1 MGNNIRSSSRPK
13 ALAPSIP
20 MPPLADAM
28 DAVHLSVDRFC
39 LLAGVEAL
47 AEMME
52 EDATT
57 VCGARHRRHG
67 DRRGYRW
74 GRTHSEIGY
83 HGGKVKV
90 ARPRVRDRAG
100 KEVSLES
107 WQALRDGNLLLE
119 WALNLMVLNVS
130 TRKYHRAVRLP
141 EGDLAKARGDGTSKS
156 AVSRRFVALSRKKM
170 KAWLASD
177 LSELDLLVIQIDG
190 LHVGDHV
197 LMAAIGVDG
206 NGDKHV
212 LAVVEGA
219 PTENTVVVQA
229 LIDNLL
235 ARGLDPTLPRLFI
248 VDGAKA
254 LSKAIRNTFGVAAAI
269 QRCQVHKGRN
279 IIERLPLHL
288 HASVKKALRQAW
300 DQDDA
305 DKAERLLRN
314 LARRLEH
321 EEPGVSGSI
330 LEGLEEILTVIRLG
344 LPHELRRSLA
354 CTNIVENALGTVRQ
368 VTRNVK
374 RWRHAEMA
382 LRWTAAGLL
391 EAQKTFRRLK
401 AYRQLPILRGMQKG
415 SRPLKPV
422 QLEKGRDI
430 ALLRESHNFKL
441 LTTSLPRT
449 IDARAS
455 AARGSMNLS
464 GRVSAPQLFGCD
476 QQCERAAKSRGA
488 LAQHFRLD
496 HFDNQRSARACS
508 ATTVR
513 RRRGR
518 GLARQGRARG
528 LAGGIRP
535 LHRVGHELGAGA
547 KSKCT
552 SRPAACRGDVV
563 TG

>member
-47 AEMME
+47 AG
-52 EDATT
+52 DDGGGRHDRVRAPTSPPWGPSRLSLGQGHIARSATT
-57 VCGARHRRHG
+57 
-67 DRRGYRW
+67 
-74 GRTHSEIGY
+74 
-83 HGGKVKV
+83 GGKVKV

-177 LSELDLLVIQIDG
+177 LSDLDLLVIQIDG

-197 LMAAIGVDG
+197 LVAAIGVDG

-219 PTENTVVVQA
+219 TENTVVVQA
-229 LIDNLL
+229 LLDNLL

-330 LEGLEEILTVIRLG
+330 LEGLDEILTVIRLG

-391 EAQKTFRRLK
+391 EAQKT
-401 AYRQLPILRGMQKG
+401 LPSPQGLSSAAHPPKCSPGT
-415 SRPLKPV
+415 
-422 QLEKGRDI
+422 LEKG
-430 ALLRESHNFKL
+430 
-441 LTTSLPRT
+441 
-449 IDARAS
+449 
-455 AARGSMNLS
+455 S
-464 GRVSAPQLFGCD
+464 GR
-476 QQCERAAKSRGA
+476 QC
-488 LAQHFRLD
+488 H
-496 HFDNQRSARACS
+496 
-508 ATTVR
+508 
-513 RRRGR
+513 
-518 GLARQGRARG
+518 
-528 LAGGIRP
+528 
-535 LHRVGHELGAGA
+535 
-547 KSKCT
+547 
-552 SRPAACRGDVV
+552 
-563 TG
+563 

>member
-1 MGNNIRSSSRPK
+1 MLSREGKQTDRGAVGAEFIGYNRRRREALLLQEFPHQPNCRPSVPAGLNQEIQDFALTVHGTPEIELPPSNYDDHLVQVPAFGRSWPPTLNPPRIGPTEFQDPSSNCLIRDVETTLGKQVLNVPIAQRETAIEPDGMLDDDRWKAVTTVGYLAHPETLKHRPCRSH
-13 ALAPSIP
+13 AVNVT
-20 MPPLADAM
+20 MP
-28 DAVHLSVDRFC
+28 
-39 LLAGVEAL
+39 L

-57 VCGARHRRHG
+57 VCGPRHRRHG
-67 DRRGYRW
+67 NRRGYRW
-74 GRTHSEIGY
+74 GHTQSEIGY
-83 HGGKVKV
+83 HGGRVKV
-90 ARPRVRDRAG
+90 QRPRVRDHAG
-100 KEVSLES
+100 KEVGLES
-107 WQALRDGNLLLE
+107 WQVLRDGNLLLE

-130 TRKYHRAVRLP
+130 TRKYDRAVRLP

-197 LMAAIGVDG
+197 LVAAIGVDG

-219 PTENTVVVQA
+219 TENTVVVQA
-229 LIDNLL
+229 LLDNLL

-279 IIERLPLHL
+279 IIERLPQHL

-305 DKAERLLRN
+305 NKAERLLRN

-330 LEGLEEILTVIRLG
+330 LEGLDEILTVIRLG

-401 AYRQLPILRGMQKG
+401 AYRQLPILRN
-415 SRPLKPV
+415 
-422 QLEKGRDI
+422 
-430 ALLRESHNFKL
+430 ALQEHLRKAQADSAIE
-441 LTTSLPRT
+441 T
-449 IDARAS
+449 IMK
-455 AARGSMNLS
+455 AA
-464 GRVSAPQLFGCD
+464 
-476 QQCERAAKSRGA
+476 
-488 LAQHFRLD
+488 
-496 HFDNQRSARACS
+496 
-508 ATTVR
+508 
-513 RRRGR
+513 
-518 GLARQGRARG
+518 
-528 LAGGIRP
+528 
-535 LHRVGHELGAGA
+535 
-547 KSKCT
+547 
-552 SRPAACRGDVV
+552 
-563 TG
+563 

>member
-177 LSELDLLVIQIDG
+177 FSELDLLV
-190 LHVGDHV
+190 
-197 LMAAIGVDG
+197 
-206 NGDKHV
+206 
-212 LAVVEGA
+212 
-219 PTENTVVVQA
+219 
-229 LIDNLL
+229 
-235 ARGLDPTLPRLFI
+235 
-248 VDGAKA
+248 
-254 LSKAIRNTFGVAAAI
+254 
-269 QRCQVHKGRN
+269 
-279 IIERLPLHL
+279 PLHSDYDSL
-288 HASVKKALRQAW
+288 NV
-300 DQDDA
+300 
-305 DKAERLLRN
+305 
-314 LARRLEH
+314 
-321 EEPGVSGSI
+321 
-330 LEGLEEILTVIRLG
+330 GLG
-344 LPHELRRSLA
+344 
-354 CTNIVENALGTVRQ
+354 
-368 VTRNVK
+368 
-374 RWRHAEMA
+374 
-382 LRWTAAGLL
+382 
-391 EAQKTFRRLK
+391 
-401 AYRQLPILRGMQKG
+401 
-415 SRPLKPV
+415 
-422 QLEKGRDI
+422 
-430 ALLRESHNFKL
+430 
-441 LTTSLPRT
+441 
-449 IDARAS
+449 
-455 AARGSMNLS
+455 
-464 GRVSAPQLFGCD
+464 
-476 QQCERAAKSRGA
+476 
-488 LAQHFRLD
+488 
-496 HFDNQRSARACS
+496 
-508 ATTVR
+508 
-513 RRRGR
+513 
-518 GLARQGRARG
+518 
-528 LAGGIRP
+528 
-535 LHRVGHELGAGA
+535 
-547 KSKCT
+547 
-552 SRPAACRGDVV
+552 
-563 TG
+563 